1 MIQDTSLLDQVNLI
15 HTYTALCHTHTIVVF
30 IYTVFEYVV
39 LMTLWH
45 ILIAAVSEVNMK
57 EFKSLIF
64 NSVAKFKHLL

>member
-1 MIQDTSLLDQVNLI
+1 MVNYLYHMIQDTSSLDQVNLI
-15 HTYTALCHTHTIVVF
+15 HTYTALCHTHTIIVF

-57 EFKSLIF
+57 
-64 NSVAKFKHLL
+64 